1 MKFKT
6 KILLLV
12 LMPLIL
18 VSIALTVLSIYQ
30 AQKLGDQNVSSFTEM
45 IYKLRRNELKN
56 YTDLALTS
64 IKHIYKNTDE
74 IDPAAQESAKEIL
87 RNLSFGDDGY
97 FFVYDYEGTNV
108 AHPKKPQ
115 LEGRNLWDLKD
126 PDGVFLIRSLV
137 NNAKKTIGGYTEYV
151 WDKPSK
157 GREID
162 KIGFSMGLNDWEWMI
177 GTGLYTDDLDD
188 AVGKVKEEVSEN
200 IYDTLWLIAGLAVGL
215 TVIVGFFGASYTMSE
230 GKLADDKLKQL
241 SRRVVQ
247 GQEEERARVSLNLQ
261 KEINQ
266 ELTVALGQLKKVSE
280 GESLKDPETFA
291 HFASAVKI
299 INKTISDVYRISGE
313 LRPDILDKQGLYA
326 AVDLLSTEISKRS
339 GIEISFKPVDLT
351 EKRLTPEIE
360 IAVYRIIQASF
371 DNMVKYSQATKCSV
385 RIRRTADNLSVNIQ
399 DNGIGFKSAD
409 IKGLGIID
417 MRVRAEAMGGTFHLF
432 SSPNKMTTVRVDI
445 PLKTV

>member
-12 LMPLIL
+12 LVPLIL
-18 VSIALTVLSIYQ
+18 TSIALTALSVYQ
-30 AQKLGDQNVSSFTEM
+30 AKKLGSQNVDSFTDM

-56 YTDLALTS
+56 YTNLALTS
-64 IKHIYKNTDE
+64 IKHIYKNTDVV
-74 IDPAAQESAKEIL
+74 DPEAQESAKDIL

-97 FFVYDYEGTNV
+97 FFVYDYKGINV

-126 PDGVFLIRSLV
+126 ANGTYLIRSLV
-137 NNAKKTIGGYTEYV
+137 NNAKQTIGGYTEYV

-157 GREID
+157 GREVD
-162 KIGFSMGLNDWEWMI
+162 KIGFSMGLQDWEWMI
-177 GTGLYTDDLDD
+177 GTGLYNDDLED
-188 AVGKVKEEVSEN
+188 AVGKVEEEVSEN
-200 IYDTLWLIAGLAVGL
+200 IYDTLLLITGLAVGL
-215 TVIVGFFGASYTMSE
+215 TLVVGFFGVGYTMSE

-280 GESLKDPETFA
+280 GESLKDPNTFA
-291 HFASAVKI
+291 HFSNAVKI

-326 AVDLLSTEISKRS
+326 AIDLLSKEISKRS
-339 GIEISFKPVDLT
+339 GIEISFKQVDLT

-360 IAVYRIIQASF
+360 IAAYRIIQASF
-371 DNMVKYSQATKCSV
+371 DNMIKYSEATKSSV

-399 DNGIGFKSAD
+399 DNGIGFKSTD

-417 MRVRAEAMGGTFHLF
+417 MRVRAEALGGTFHLF
-432 SSPNKMTTVRVDI
+432 SSPNKMTTIRVDI
-445 PLKTV
+445 PLQTV